1 MNCFKIRGGRRL
13 CGEIR
18 VQGSKNSALPLIAAC
33 LLNKGKS
40 VLHDCPDLSD
50 IRAAIDILNNL
61 GCDAKFDSGTV
72 ICDSRFANNHVIPE
86 FLMQKMRSS
95 VIFLGSMLS
104 RFGKAEL
111 TYPGGCEIGARP
123 IDIHIEAL
131 KKLGVDIE
139 ECENSLKCLSEGII
153 PQKIIL
159 PFPSVGATEN
169 IILATALSKG
179 RTIIENAAKEPEI
192 VDLQGFLN
200 SMGACVS
207 GAESGTVIVDGTD
220 CLKDT
225 EYKVIPDRIA
235 AATLM
240 CACLATDGKLT
251 LTGVNCQH
259 LDAVTNALRKS
270 GAKIEENQNSLT
282 IKRGKYFSGIGS
294 IETDVYPAF
303 PTDAQPQLTAC
314 MCLANGKT
322 ILREKIFEY
331 RFRHIPY
338 LNNMG
343 ADITVFGD
351 TAQIN
356 GVEGLKGDMLT
367 AHELR
372 GGAAL
377 VIAALCAKGESI
389 VGNVNY
395 IDRGYEQLEEVLR
408 SIGADIRR
416 I

>member
-33 LLNKGKS
+33 LLNKGKT

-50 IRAAIDILNNL
+50 VRAAVDILNCL
-61 GCDAKFDSGTV
+61 GCNAEFDRGRVICDAKN
-72 ICDSRFANNHVIPE
+72 ANKHKIPE
-86 FLMQKMRSS
+86 ILMHKMRSS

-104 RFGKAEL
+104 RFNQAEL

-123 IDIHIEAL
+123 IDIHIQAL
-131 KKLGVDIE
+131 KKLGIDIE
-139 ECENSLKCLSEGII
+139 ECENSLRCLSKGII
-153 PQKIIL
+153 PQKVTL

-169 IILATALSKG
+169 IILATVLSEG
-179 RTIIENAAKEPEI
+179 ETIIENAAKEPEI
-192 VDLQGFLN
+192 ADLQGFIN
-200 SMGACVS
+200 EMGGFVQ
-207 GAESGTVIVDGTD
+207 GAETGTIVISGT
-220 CLKDT
+220 CALKNA

-235 AATLM
+235 AATYM
-240 CACLATDGKLT
+240 CAALATDGELT
-251 LTGVNCQH
+251 LNNVNCRH
-259 LDAVTNALRKS
+259 LDAVTNILRKS
-270 GAKIEENQNSLT
+270 GANIEEKENSLK
-282 IKRGKYFSGIGS
+282 IKRGKYFSGVGS

-303 PTDAQPQLTAC
+303 PTDAQPPLTAC
-314 MCLANGKT
+314 MCLAEGKT
-322 ILREKIFEY
+322 ILSEKIFES
-331 RFRHIPY
+331 RFRHVPY

-356 GVEGLKGDMLT
+356 GVKELKGDMLT

-377 VIAALCAKGESI
+377 VIAALAAKGKSI
-389 VGNVNY
+389 VGNVCY
-395 IDRGYEQLEEVLR
+395 IDRGYEKIEDILKL
-408 SIGADIRR
+408 SGADIQR